1 MGRHLIDGLH
11 HLFNMM
17 FFVLIALAGATVAS
31 PANNR
36 NNNQTLDGNTA
47 LMCTAGTSIGERLT
61 TAFTECSPGLMRKE
75 VKRIQFSRSDDQCYS
90 YEEIMAWVEEEYADD
105 ACVMQSI
112 GWMNSSYETNDDLV
126 LSDLASLDP
135 VVTAPLYASHADCV
149 SAVMDYVED
158 HECASTY
165 TDEEASSLMDT
176 AEHIAHYEC
185 FLQLFELGCLAFLS
199 G

>member
-1 MGRHLIDGLH
+1 MGLDCQIAN
-11 HLFNMM
+11 LFNMM
-17 FFVLIALAGATVAS
+17 FFLLIALAGAIVAS
-31 PANNR
+31 PMSNR

-47 LMCTAGTSIGERLT
+47 LMCTAG
-61 TAFTECSPGLMRKE
+61 LMRKK

-135 VVTAPLYASHADCV
+135 VVTAPL
-149 SAVMDYVED
+149 
-158 HECASTY
+158 
-165 TDEEASSLMDT
+165 
-176 AEHIAHYEC
+176 
-185 FLQLFELGCLAFLS
+185 
-199 G
+199 

>member
-1 MGRHLIDGLH
+1 MG
-11 HLFNMM
+11 
-17 FFVLIALAGATVAS
+17 VS
-31 PANNR
+31 NR

-112 GWMNSSYETNDDLV
+112 GWMNSSYETK
-126 LSDLASLDP
+126 SRQAS
-135 VVTAPLYASHADCV
+135 VRSK
-149 SAVMDYVED
+149 
-158 HECASTY
+158 
-165 TDEEASSLMDT
+165 
-176 AEHIAHYEC
+176 
-185 FLQLFELGCLAFLS
+185 FLFFKILFVAKSFCCLLWREFTFIGEFFELKKISFMRQTLEKLTFDICNVCF
-199 G
+199 

>member
-1 MGRHLIDGLH
+1 MGIRQLKSLVEAT
-11 HLFNMM
+11 MK
-17 FFVLIALAGATVAS
+17 FFVLFALAGAAVAKPS
-31 PANNR
+31 NR
-36 NNNQTLDGNTA
+36 NNDDGAAAA
-47 LMCTAGTSIGERLT
+47 LYCTAGTNLGDNLAAAFGTCFGDNSIAT
-61 TAFTECSPGLMRKE
+61 MRKV
-75 VKRIQFSRSDDQCYS
+75 VKKMQLSRNDEQCYS

-135 VVTAPLYASHADCV
+135 VVTTPLYASHADCV

-165 TDEEASSLMDT
+165 TEEEASSLMDT

-185 FLQLFELGCLAFLS
+185 FLQL
-199 G
+199 